1 MFDLRYHVASL
12 AAIFLALAVG
22 IILGVALSGKI
33 RGAEDSLSAGRIA
46 ELEDQL
52 NAARE
57 RGSSE
62 QEMLQHSE
70 DLINDAYPALMENRL
85 VDRGY
90 AIVFL
95 GPVDG
100 ELRSAIEKTL
110 SDADGTPVRLF
121 AFELPVD
128 PASLNDFL
136 ESKENLA
143 EYGGDP
149 QALGRALGEELM
161 EEGDTPLLDEVS
173 SELVEERSG
182 TTIPA
187 VDGAIVVQSW
197 APDSED
203 SSTASN
209 RASEEFIDGVLQG
222 LQSASLP
229 VVGVETSDVDT
240 RDLRRSDLQRR
251 RGLER
256 RRPRPPRGTAGAGPP
271 PGRRRARKLR
281 RQGHGQRRSRSS
293 GRRSPSAANWG
304 VASSSRRGTR
314 RAGSAKRSRSSGGT
328 FRPPR

>member
-12 AAIFLALAVG
+12 AAVFLALAVG

-100 ELRSAIEKTL
+100 ELRSAVEKAL
-110 SDADGTPVRLF
+110 ADADGTPVRLF

-136 ESKENLA
+136 ESKESLS
-143 EYGGDP
+143 EYAGDP

-161 EEGDTPLLDEVS
+161 EEGDTPLLDEFS

-187 VDGAIVVQSW
+187 VDGAIVVHSW
-197 APDSED
+197 APESED
-203 SSTASN
+203 SSSAST
-209 RASEEFIDGVLQG
+209 RASETFVDGVLQG

-240 RDLRRSDLQRR
+240 QTSAVPIFNDAGVSSVDDLDLLAGRLALALLLGGGEPGNYGVKDTASD
-251 RGLER
+251 
-256 RRPRPPRGTAGAGPP
+256 
-271 PGRRRARKLR
+271 
-281 RQGHGQRRSRSS
+281 
-293 GRRSPSAANWG
+293 G
-304 VASSSRRGTR
+304 VVPQVDAVPVQPI
-314 RAGSAKRSRSSGGT
+314 GG
-328 FRPPR
+328 

>member
-12 AAIFLALAVG
+12 AAVFLALAVG

-57 RGSSE
+57 QGSSE

-110 SDADGTPVRLF
+110 ADADGTPVRLF
-121 AFELPVD
+121 AFELPAD

-136 ESKENLA
+136 ESKESLA
-143 EYGGDP
+143 EYAGDP

-187 VDGAIVVQSW
+187 VDGAIVVHSW
-197 APDSED
+197 APESED
-203 SSTASN
+203 SSSAPT
-209 RASEEFIDGVLQG
+209 RASETFVDGVLHG

-229 VVGVETSDVDT
+229 VVGVETSDVETRTSAVPIFNDAGVSSVDDLDLPAGRLALALLLGGGEPGNYGVKDT
-240 RDLRRSDLQRR
+240 ASD
-251 RGLER
+251 
-256 RRPRPPRGTAGAGPP
+256 
-271 PGRRRARKLR
+271 
-281 RQGHGQRRSRSS
+281 
-293 GRRSPSAANWG
+293 G
-304 VASSSRRGTR
+304 VVPQVDAVPVQPI
-314 RAGSAKRSRSSGGT
+314 GG
-328 FRPPR
+328 

>member
-12 AAIFLALAVG
+12 AAVFLALTVG

-46 ELEDQL
+46 ELEEQL
-52 NAARE
+52 DAERE

-62 QEMLQHSE
+62 QDRLQDSE

-85 VDRGY
+85 VDRRY

-110 SDADGTPVRLF
+110 ADADGTPVRLF

-149 QALGRALGEELM
+149 QALGRALG
-161 EEGDTPLLDEVS
+161 
-173 SELVEERSG
+173 
-182 TTIPA
+182 
-187 VDGAIVVQSW
+187 
-197 APDSED
+197 
-203 SSTASN
+203 
-209 RASEEFIDGVLQG
+209 
-222 LQSASLP
+222 
-229 VVGVETSDVDT
+229 
-240 RDLRRSDLQRR
+240 
-251 RGLER
+251 
-256 RRPRPPRGTAGAGPP
+256 
-271 PGRRRARKLR
+271 
-281 RQGHGQRRSRSS
+281 
-293 GRRSPSAANWG
+293 
-304 VASSSRRGTR
+304 
-314 RAGSAKRSRSSGGT
+314 
-328 FRPPR
+328 

>member
-12 AAIFLALAVG
+12 AAVFLALAVG

-95 GPVDG
+95 GQVDG

-110 SDADGTPVRLF
+110 ADADGTPVRLF

-128 PASLNDFL
+128 PASLDDFL
-136 ESKENLA
+136 KSKESLS
-143 EYGGDP
+143 EYAGDP

-187 VDGAIVVQSW
+187 VDGAIAVHSW
-197 APDSED
+197 APESED
-203 SSTASN
+203 SSSAPT
-209 RASEEFIDGVLQG
+209 RASEAFVDGVLQG

-240 RDLRRSDLQRR
+240 LTSAVPIFNDAGVSSVDDLDLPAGRLALALLLGGGEPGNYGVKDTASD
-251 RGLER
+251 
-256 RRPRPPRGTAGAGPP
+256 
-271 PGRRRARKLR
+271 
-281 RQGHGQRRSRSS
+281 
-293 GRRSPSAANWG
+293 G
-304 VASSSRRGTR
+304 VVPQVDAVPVQPI
-314 RAGSAKRSRSSGGT
+314 GG
-328 FRPPR
+328 

>member
-12 AAIFLALAVG
+12 AAVFLALTVG

-46 ELEDQL
+46 ELEEQL
-52 NAARE
+52 DAERE

-62 QEMLQHSE
+62 QDRLQDSE

-85 VDRGY
+85 VDRRY

-110 SDADGTPVRLF
+110 ADADGTPVRLF

-128 PASLNDFL
+128 PVSLNDFL
-136 ESKENLA
+136 ESNETLST
-143 EYGGDP
+143 YVGDES
-149 QALGRALGEELM
+149 ALGRALGEELM
-161 EEGDTPLLDEVS
+161 EEGDTPLLDEIS

-187 VDGAIVVQSW
+187 VDGAIVVHSW
-197 APDSED
+197 APESED
-203 SSTASN
+203 SPTAAD
-209 RASEEFIDGVLQG
+209 RASEAFIEGVLQG

-229 VVGVETSDVDT
+229 VVGVETSDV
-240 RDLRRSDLQRR
+240 
-251 RGLER
+251 EI
-256 RRPRPPRGTAGAGPP
+256 
-271 PGRRRARKLR
+271 
-281 RQGHGQRRSRSS
+281 RSS
-293 GRRSPSAANWG
+293 AVPVFNDAGVSSVDDLDLPAGRLALALLLGGSEPGNYG
-304 VASSSRRGTR
+304 VKDTATDGIVPQVD
-314 RAGSAKRSRSSGGT
+314 AVPVQPIGG
-328 FRPPR
+328 

>member
-143 EYGGDP
+143 EYAGDP

-203 SSTASN
+203 SSTAST
-209 RASEEFIDGVLQG
+209 RASEAFVDGVLQG

-240 RDLRRSDLQRR
+240 RTSAVPIFNDAGVSSVDDLDLPAGRLALALLLGGGEPGNYGVKDTASD
-251 RGLER
+251 
-256 RRPRPPRGTAGAGPP
+256 
-271 PGRRRARKLR
+271 
-281 RQGHGQRRSRSS
+281 
-293 GRRSPSAANWG
+293 G
-304 VASSSRRGTR
+304 VVPQVDAVPVQPI
-314 RAGSAKRSRSSGGT
+314 GG
-328 FRPPR
+328 

>member
-136 ESKENLA
+136 ESKETLA
-143 EYGGDP
+143 EYAGDP

-187 VDGAIVVQSW
+187 VDGAIVVRSW

-240 RDLRRSDLQRR
+240 RTSAVPIFNDAGVSSVDDLDLPAGRLALALLLGGGEPGNYGVKDTASD
-251 RGLER
+251 
-256 RRPRPPRGTAGAGPP
+256 
-271 PGRRRARKLR
+271 
-281 RQGHGQRRSRSS
+281 
-293 GRRSPSAANWG
+293 G
-304 VASSSRRGTR
+304 VVPQVDAVPVQPI
-314 RAGSAKRSRSSGGT
+314 GG
-328 FRPPR
+328 

>member
-12 AAIFLALAVG
+12 AAVFLALAVG

-100 ELRSAIEKTL
+100 ELRSAVEKAL
-110 SDADGTPVRLF
+110 ADADGTPVRLF

-136 ESKENLA
+136 ESKESLS
-143 EYGGDP
+143 EYAGDP

-187 VDGAIVVQSW
+187 VDGAIVVHSW
-197 APDSED
+197 APESED
-203 SSTASN
+203 SSSAST
-209 RASEEFIDGVLQG
+209 RASETFVDGVLQG

-240 RDLRRSDLQRR
+240 QTSAVPIFNDAGVSSVDDLDLLAGRLALALLLGGGEPGNYGVKDTASD
-251 RGLER
+251 
-256 RRPRPPRGTAGAGPP
+256 
-271 PGRRRARKLR
+271 
-281 RQGHGQRRSRSS
+281 
-293 GRRSPSAANWG
+293 G
-304 VASSSRRGTR
+304 VVPQVDAVPVQPI
-314 RAGSAKRSRSSGGT
+314 GG
-328 FRPPR
+328 

>member
-209 RASEEFIDGVLQG
+209 RASEEFVDGVLQG

-240 RDLRRSDLQRR
+240 RTSAVPIFNDAGVSSVDDLDLPAGRLALALLLGGGEPGNYGVKDTASD
-251 RGLER
+251 
-256 RRPRPPRGTAGAGPP
+256 
-271 PGRRRARKLR
+271 
-281 RQGHGQRRSRSS
+281 
-293 GRRSPSAANWG
+293 G
-304 VASSSRRGTR
+304 VVPQVDAVPVQPI
-314 RAGSAKRSRSSGGT
+314 GG
-328 FRPPR
+328 

>member
-12 AAIFLALAVG
+12 AAVFLALTVG

-46 ELEDQL
+46 ELESQL
-52 NAARE
+52 DAERE

-62 QEMLQHSE
+62 QERLQHSE

-110 SDADGTPVRLF
+110 ADADGTPVRLF

-128 PASLNDFL
+128 PASLNGFL
-136 ESKENLA
+136 ESNETLSTYA
-143 EYGGDP
+143 GDESR
-149 QALGRALGEELM
+149 LGQALGEELM
-161 EEGDTPLLDEVS
+161 EEGDTPLLDEIS

-187 VDGAIVVQSW
+187 VDGAIVVHSW

-203 SSTASN
+203 SSTASD
-209 RASEEFIDGVLQG
+209 RASEAFVEGVLQG

-229 VVGVETSDVDT
+229 VVGVETSDV
-240 RDLRRSDLQRR
+240 
-251 RGLER
+251 E
-256 RRPRPPRGTAGAGPP
+256 A
-271 PGRRRARKLR
+271 
-281 RQGHGQRRSRSS
+281 RSS
-293 GRRSPSAANWG
+293 AVPIFNDAGVSSVDDLDLPAGRLALALLLSGSEPGNYG
-304 VASSSRRGTR
+304 VKDTATDGIVPTVD
-314 RAGSAKRSRSSGGT
+314 AVPVQPIGG
-328 FRPPR
+328 

>member
-90 AIVFL
+90 AIVFV

-100 ELRSAIEKTL
+100 ELRSAVEKTL

-128 PASLNDFL
+128 PASLDDFL
-136 ESKENLA
+136 ESKESLS
-143 EYGGDP
+143 EYAGDP

-187 VDGAIVVQSW
+187 VDGAIVVHSW

-203 SSTASN
+203 SSTAST
-209 RASEEFIDGVLQG
+209 RASEAFVDGVLQG

-229 VVGVETSDVDT
+229 IVGVETSDVDT
-240 RDLRRSDLQRR
+240 QTSAVPIFNDAGVSSVDDLDLPAGRLALALLLGGGEPGNYGVKETASD
-251 RGLER
+251 
-256 RRPRPPRGTAGAGPP
+256 
-271 PGRRRARKLR
+271 
-281 RQGHGQRRSRSS
+281 
-293 GRRSPSAANWG
+293 G
-304 VASSSRRGTR
+304 VVPQVDAVPVQPI
-314 RAGSAKRSRSSGGT
+314 GG
-328 FRPPR
+328 